1 MSGTA
6 TPNKKPSAADPSST
20 LAKDVDARSHLVP
33 IIVGIIVA
41 VMVVVGLI
49 AVLSKDPAD
58 AEALMASQ
66 QLIDAYLNDPYLER
80 N

>member
-1 MSGTA
+1 MAYIEGLDA
-6 TPNKKPSAADPSST
+6 VARRGA
-20 LAKDVDARSHLVP
+20 LAQRTEALR
-33 IIVGIIVA
+33 
-41 VMVVVGLI
+41 LI
-49 AVLSKDPAD
+49 AALSKDPAD

>member
-1 MSGTA
+1 M
-6 TPNKKPSAADPSST
+6 
-20 LAKDVDARSHLVP
+20 
-33 IIVGIIVA
+33 IVA
-41 VMVVVGLI
+41 NIDRLDAVARRGALAQRSEARRLI